1 VYSIELRQE
10 LSKVVEWEK
19 VTVVGGVDRRSGRE
33 FRIAE
38 RV

>member
-1 VYSIELRQE
+1 VYSIELRLE
-10 LSKVVEWEK
+10 LLKVVEWEK

-33 FRIAE
+33 FGIVE